1 MKKYFH
7 LFTIV
12 MLVSCLVIGINGCD
26 EQTTNQIDNV
36 VNGGTETPS
45 TEPEPEPEPVEPTEP
60 QPTEPEPVS
69 EPVEPEPI
77 QGMAVTAVPAQTTSP
92 AAGQQLQVRIEI
104 SGAADVSGYDV
115 TLIFDPTALKYVSSA
130 NADYLPAGAFVA
142 PAQVTAN
149 SVYLSA
155 VSLSGA
161 ANAASGTLATITFEV
176 LTAKASALT
185 FSEVV
190 LTDANGQALT
200 FTPVNGQLNAP

>member
-1 MKKYFH
+1 MKKCFH
-7 LFTIV
+7 LLTIV
-12 MLVSCLVIGINGCD
+12 MFVSCLVVGISGCD

-36 VNGGTETPS
+36 VDGDTDTP
-45 TEPEPEPEPVEPTEP
+45 TVEPEPEPTEP
-60 QPTEPEPVS
+60 QPTEPEPV
-69 EPVEPEPI
+69 PEPEPV

-115 TLIFDPTALKYVSSA
+115 TLVFDPTALQYVSSA

-142 PAQVTAN
+142 PAQVTTN

-161 ANAASGTLATITFEV
+161 ANAASGTLATLTFEV
-176 LTAKASALT
+176 LTAKASTLT

-200 FTPVNGQLNAP
+200 LTPVNGKINAP

>member
-12 MLVSCLVIGINGCD
+12 MLVSCLVVGISGCD

-36 VNGGTETPS
+36 VDSGTEPPT

-60 QPTEPEPVS
+60 ETTEPEPV
-69 EPVEPEPI
+69 

-115 TLIFDPTALKYVSSA
+115 TLVFDPTALKYVSSA

-142 PAQVTAN
+142 PTQVTTN

>member
-1 MKKYFH
+1 MF
-7 LFTIV
+7 
-12 MLVSCLVIGINGCD
+12 VSCLVVGISGCD

-36 VNGGTETPS
+36 VNGGTETPT
-45 TEPEPEPEPVEPTEP
+45 TEPQPEPEPVEPTEP

-77 QGMAVTAVPAQTTSP
+77 QGMAVTAVPAQATSP
-92 AAGQQLQVRIEI
+92 AVGQQLQVRIEI

-142 PAQVTAN
+142 PAQVTTN

-200 FTPVNGQLNAP
+200 LTPVNGQIDAP

>member
-7 LFTIV
+7 LLAIV
-12 MLVSCLVIGINGCD
+12 MLVTCLAVGINGCD
-26 EQTTNQIDNV
+26 EQVPNQIDNV
-36 VNGGTETPS
+36 VNGGTDTPS
-45 TEPEPEPEPVEPTEP
+45 TEPVPEPTEPAKPEPEPEPEP
-60 QPTEPEPVS
+60 
-69 EPVEPEPI
+69 I
-77 QGMAVTAVPAQTTSP
+77 QGMVVTAVPAQTTSP

-104 SGAADVSGYDV
+104 TGAADVSGYDV
-115 TLIFDPTALKYVSSA
+115 TLIFDPTALQYVSSA

-161 ANAASGTLATITFEV
+161 VTEESGTLATMTFEV
-176 LTAKASALT
+176 LTAKASTLT
-185 FSEVV
+185 LGEVV